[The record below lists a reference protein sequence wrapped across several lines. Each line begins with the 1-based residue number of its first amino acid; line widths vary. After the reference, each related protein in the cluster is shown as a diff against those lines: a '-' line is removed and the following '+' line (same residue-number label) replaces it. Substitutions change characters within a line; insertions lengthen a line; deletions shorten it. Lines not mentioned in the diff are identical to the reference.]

1 GALSAG
7 RAARTP
13 QEEILCG
20 LFAEVLGLD
29 AVGVDDDFFDLGGHS
44 LLATKLLS
52 RVRTVLGA
60 ESGIRDVFEAP
71 TVAGLAARLG
81 TGPGPQRLALT
92 AGGERPDRVPLSFAQ
107 QRLWL
112 IDRMEG
118 PGALY
123 NLPLVLRVAG
133 ELDTSALERAL
144 GDVVARHESLRTLI
158 AEEDG
163 TPYQRILP
171 AAQARVG
178 VELLPP
184 GTAPEL
190 CTARA
195 FDLAADLP
203 VRAHVIP
210 AAAGEHLLVL
220 VLHHIA
226 GDGWSMGPL
235 LSDLAT
241 AYAARTGGA
250 APQWSPL
257 PVQYADYA
265 LWQRE
270 LLGDEDDPESLAARQ
285 LAYWREALAG
295 LPEELS
301 LPVDRPRRAAAS
313 HRGERVVLPYGA
325 ELHRAVAELSR
336 DHRVTV
342 FMTLQAALAALLT
355 RLGAGTDVPIGSV
368 VAGRSDEALDELV
381 GFFVNTLVLRTDT
394 SGDPSFTELL
404 ARVRETQLDA
414 HAHQDVPFERLV
426 EELNPT
432 RSLARHPLFQV
443 ILLLEGSGS
452 GSGSGSP
459 LAGTGLDASVVSS
472 GGSVAKFD
480 LCVGLGESFD
490 EDGAPA
496 GLECAIDFATDLFD
510 RETVEA
516 IAGRFGRLLAAVAAR
531 PELPIGRVELLSGAE
546 RAALPVDGGALPAEV
561 PLLPAAF
568 AAQAAGTPEA
578 VALVCGDTALTFAEL
593 NARANRLAHRL
604 IAAGAGR
611 ESVVALALPRSA
623 DTVVAML
630 AVLKAGGAYLPLDG
644 EYPADRTA
652 HMLADARPALVLTD
666 EHWPLPEVLA
676 GLRTLDVAEPTG
688 DSAGLARHEADD
700 PEPGIDSGDAAYV
713 IYTSGSTGR
722 PKGVVVPHGA
732 VAALLAAHRA
742 TLIRGTGQAHGRQRI
757 ALTASLCF
765 DASLEPVLWM
775 YAGHELHLIGDEL
788 RRDPAAL
795 VRHTADAG
803 IDALHIT
810 PSYTEQLI
818 EEGLLDAPAPRLLLL
833 GGEAV
838 GQALWQRLREHPD
851 TAGHNFYGPTEATVY
866 ALTQPFD
873 AAERPGLGGPIA
885 GVRAHVLDEHL
896 NPVPVGVPGEL
907 YLAGA
912 GLARG
917 YLGRPGLTAERFVAC
932 PFAPGDGARMYR
944 TGDLVRRTRDGG
956 LEFLGRTDHQVKIR
970 GFRIEPGE
978 IEQVVARHPAVRQ
991 CVVAVRESDTGDRR
1005 LVAYCTVG
1013 QASPELAV
1021 ELRRF
1026 AAGSLPG
1033 YMVPAAVVLLD
1044 AVPLTG
1050 SGKVDHRALPE
1061 PDFGALSAGR
1071 AARTP
1076 QEEILCGL
1084 FAEVL
1089 GLDAVG

>member
-1 GALSAG
+1 
-7 RAARTP
+7 
-13 QEEILCG
+13 
-20 LFAEVLGLD
+20 
-29 AVGVDDDFFDLGGHS
+29 
-44 LLATKLLS
+44 
-52 RVRTVLGA
+52 
-60 ESGIRDVFEAP
+60 
-71 TVAGLAARLG
+71 
-81 TGPGPQRLALT
+81 
-92 AGGERPDRVPLSFAQ
+92 
-107 QRLWL
+107 
-112 IDRMEG
+112 
-118 PGALY
+118 
-123 NLPLVLRVAG
+123 
-133 ELDTSALERAL
+133 
-144 GDVVARHESLRTLI
+144 
-158 AEEDG
+158 
-163 TPYQRILP
+163 
-171 AAQARVG
+171 
-178 VELLPP
+178 
-184 GTAPEL
+184 
-190 CTARA
+190 
-195 FDLAADLP
+195 
-203 VRAHVIP
+203 
-210 AAAGEHLLVL
+210 
-220 VLHHIA
+220 
-226 GDGWSMGPL
+226 
-235 LSDLAT
+235 
-241 AYAARTGGA
+241 
-250 APQWSPL
+250 
-257 PVQYADYA
+257 
-265 LWQRE
+265 
-270 LLGDEDDPESLAARQ
+270 
-285 LAYWREALAG
+285 
-295 LPEELS
+295 
-301 LPVDRPRRAAAS
+301 
-313 HRGERVVLPYGA
+313 
-325 ELHRAVAELSR
+325 
-336 DHRVTV
+336 
-342 FMTLQAALAALLT
+342 
-355 RLGAGTDVPIGSV
+355 
-368 VAGRSDEALDELV
+368 
-381 GFFVNTLVLRTDT
+381 
-394 SGDPSFTELL
+394 
-404 ARVRETQLDA
+404 
-414 HAHQDVPFERLV
+414 
-426 EELNPT
+426 
-432 RSLARHPLFQV
+432 
-443 ILLLEGSGS
+443 
-452 GSGSGSP
+452 
-459 LAGTGLDASVVSS
+459 
-472 GGSVAKFD
+472 
-480 LCVGLGESFD
+480 
-490 EDGAPA
+490 
-496 GLECAIDFATDLFD
+496 
-510 RETVEA
+510 
-516 IAGRFGRLLAAVAAR
+516 
-531 PELPIGRVELLSGAE
+531 
-546 RAALPVDGGALPAEV
+546 
-561 PLLPAAF
+561 
-568 AAQAAGTPEA
+568 
-578 VALVCGDTALTFAEL
+578 VCGDTALTFAEL

-700 PEPGIDSGDAAYV
+700 PEPGIDPGDAAYV

-970 GFRIEPGE
+970 GFRIELGE

-1089 GLDAVG
+1089 GLDAVGVDDDFFDLGGHSLLATKLLSRVRTVLGAESGIRDVFEAPTVAGLAARLGTGPGPQRLALTAGGERPDRVPLSFAQQRLWLIDRMEGPGALYNLPLVLRVAGELDTSALERALGDVVARHESLRTLIAEEDGTPYQRILPAAQARVGVELLPPGTAPELCTARAFDLAADLPVRAHVIPAAAGEHLLVLVLHHIAGDGWSMGPLLSDLATAYAARTDGAAPGWSPLPVQYADYALWQRELLGDEDDP